1 MIKFLLAPFIVISL
15 FSAAVIAAEPE
26 QRPVLV
32 ELFTSQGCA
41 NCPGAN
47 KFLAGISDR
56 EDVIVLSLAVDY
68 WDYLGWKDTYAMS
81 EFTKRQAIYGKT
93 LHTRRPYT
101 PQVIINGE
109 LSIKGTRKRKV
120 LKAIK
125 AVQKKLPPAPEI
137 SFVRLSDKMQLTISA
152 GNVPKEEI
160 IILIADYMPGVQH
173 IEVTDGDNS
182 GKTLDQVNMVT
193 KLHQVGVWNGEA
205 MVIDL
210 PLVQSGSC
218 VVILQAAGQGKVLA
232 AGRLQE
238 MVN

>member
-1 MIKFLLAPFIVISL
+1 MMRFLLIPFIAISL
-15 FSAAVIAAEPE
+15 FSTAVTASGSD

-41 NCPGAN
+41 NCPAAN

-81 EFTKRQAIYGKT
+81 EFTKRQAVYGKT

-109 LSIKGTRKRKV
+109 LSVKGTRKRKV
-120 LKAIK
+120 LRAIK
-125 AVQKKLPPAPEI
+125 SVQKKLPPAPEV

-152 GNVPKEEI
+152 GNVPKEGVAI
-160 IILIADYMPGVQH
+160 IIADYMPGVHH
-173 IEVTDGDNS
+173 IDVTGGDNE

-205 MVIDL
+205 MIIDL
-210 PLVQSGSC
+210 PLAQEGSC
-218 VVILQAAGQGKVLA
+218 IVILQAAGQGKVLA
-232 AGRLQE
+232 VSKLQG
-238 MVN
+238 

>member
-15 FSAAVIAAEPE
+15 FSAAVTASEPE

-47 KFLAGISDR
+47 EFLAGLSER
-56 EDVIVLSLAVDY
+56 KDVIAISLAVDY

-81 EFTKRQAIYGKT
+81 EFTKRQAVYGKT

-101 PQVIINGE
+101 PQVIINGQT
-109 LSIKGTRKRKV
+109 SVKGTRKRKV

-125 AVQKKLPPAPEI
+125 AAQKNLTAAPEI
-137 SFVRLSDKMQLTISA
+137 SFVRLSDKMQLSIGA
-152 GNVPKEEI
+152 GEVPKAGVAI
-160 IILIADYMPGVQH
+160 IIADYMPGVQH

-218 VVILQAAGQGKVLA
+218 VVILQEAGQGKVLA
-232 AGRLQE
+232 AGRLQ
-238 MVN
+238 N

>member
-15 FSAAVIAAEPE
+15 FSAAVTASEPE

-47 KFLAGISDR
+47 EFLAGLSER
-56 EDVIVLSLAVDY
+56 KDVIAISLAVDY

-81 EFTKRQAIYGKT
+81 EFTKRQAVYGKT

-101 PQVIINGE
+101 PQVIINGQT
-109 LSIKGTRKRKV
+109 SVKGTRKRKV

-125 AVQKKLPPAPEI
+125 AAQKNLTAAPEI
-137 SFVRLSDKMQLTISA
+137 SFVRLSDKMQLSIGA
-152 GNVPKEEI
+152 GEVPKAGVAI
-160 IILIADYMPGVQH
+160 IIADYMPGVQH

-182 GKTLDQVNMVT
+182 GKTLDQVSMVT

-218 VVILQAAGQGKVLA
+218 VVILQEAGQGKVLA
-232 AGRLQE
+232 AGRLQ
-238 MVN
+238 N